1 MVCLAFAFAAASAD
15 TALETNGEVDVDKLV
30 DGELDSILGTHEE
43 LTKQELDRENNKLE
57 TEEDDDD
64 SEVMLDRDGK

>member
-1 MVCLAFAFAAASAD
+1 M
-15 TALETNGEVDVDKLV
+15 DVDKLV

-57 TEEDDDD
+57 TEPFQEDDDD